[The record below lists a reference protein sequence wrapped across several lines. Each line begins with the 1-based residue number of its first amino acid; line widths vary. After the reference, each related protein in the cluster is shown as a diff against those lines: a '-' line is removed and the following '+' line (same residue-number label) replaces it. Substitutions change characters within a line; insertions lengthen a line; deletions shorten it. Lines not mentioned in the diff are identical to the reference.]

1 MVGRS
6 LKASQAGIEKANSA
20 LNTKFQ
26 GSRERLAAQVS
37 TTNNSKNK
45 GITLQPVHK
54 FFTGKTVDKPYFI
67 GICEALELEW
77 QEIIAESAPKNEPQ
91 PEKKNQEKSSDKN
104 SDINKLVQQVRQHC
118 CEKIQHLYS
127 KIRLL
132 NLQQIDVDKLYVDV
146 YVLEKLSSVCLATIP
161 ELLKD
166 SNLRDDFD
174 RFGLGQRGERSPGFE
189 VANKYSRLM
198 VLGKPGSGKSTFL
211 RHLAVDCCKGKFQPD
226 LIPILIELRSIK
238 TASQFNLLK
247 HIHEE
252 FELSDE
258 KQTKQILKQGKIL
271 ILLDGLDE
279 VPSHSR
285 RDVQNHISEF
295 SQQYYKNR
303 FILTCRTQTTEYTL
317 QTFDYVEVADFNQE
331 QVENFAQNW
340 FATSVQTS
348 EEGEKLKED
357 FIEKLRQN
365 NQIADL
371 AVTPI
376 LLSLTCW
383 VFSELKD
390 LPSRRSQLYTRGLNL
405 LLQQWDEQR
414 GINREFGTERYRKLS
429 PQEKQKLLSYV
440 AHCKFE
446 QKQFVL
452 FEENELQTYIA
463 EYLKDISTPDSKQV
477 LKAIEA
483 EHGLFIERAQGIYS
497 FSHLT
502 FQEYLT
508 AQYIIDHQQV
518 ENLVAE
524 HLTDKRWREVFLLVA
539 DLMGKSAGDLLLLM
553 QQKAQKYI
561 NTPKLQELL
570 RWADEVTSGSAGDVK
585 PVDKRA
591 LALAIVNGIPIA
603 TAIAIP
609 DADTVAIPIDTAIAI
624 ATSAIPIPMVIPIAK
639 AIAKAIAIPIAKAI
653 AKGDAIPVAK
663 TIPIAIAITREL
675 EKLKI
680 FNNFDSTELIKQ
692 LEALKYQ
699 VPDEK
704 QPRKEHQK
712 FAENLQES
720 LLNAFNLTRE
730 KVDLSQDE
738 ISRLDTYLDANAF
751 IIQCKEAAEKVPS
764 NTWEAIEERM
774 LLMDD

>member
-6 LKASQAGIEKANSA
+6 LKASQEGIDKANSA

-26 GSRERLAAQVS
+26 GSRERLAAEVS
-37 TTNNSKNK
+37 TTNSSKNK

-67 GICEALELEW
+67 GICNALELKW
-77 QEIIAESAPKNEPQ
+77 QEIALAPKNESQ
-91 PEKKNQEKSSDKN
+91 PEKKKQEKSSEKI
-104 SDINKLVQQVRQHC
+104 SDINELVQQVRQHC
-118 CEKIQHLYS
+118 CDKIQHLYS

-132 NLQQIDVDKLYVDV
+132 NLQQIDVDKLYVDA
-146 YVLEKLSSVCLATIP
+146 YVLEKLSSVSFATITQ
-161 ELLKD
+161 LLKG

-174 RFGLGQRGERSPGFE
+174 RFGLGQRTKKLPGFE
-189 VANKYSRLM
+189 VAAKYSRLM

-211 RHLAVDCCKGKFQPD
+211 RHLAVDCCKGEFHAD
-226 LIPILIELRSIK
+226 HIPILIDLRSIK

-247 HIHEE
+247 SIHEE

-258 KQTKQILKQGKIL
+258 EQTKQILRQAKVL

-279 VPSHSR
+279 VPSQSR
-285 RDVQNHISEF
+285 RNVQDHISEF

-303 FILTCRTQTTEYTL
+303 FILTCRTQTTQYTL
-317 QTFDYVEVADFNQE
+317 PAFEFVELADFNKE
-331 QVENFAQNW
+331 QVESFAQNW

-357 FIEKLRQN
+357 FMAKLCQN
-365 NQIADL
+365 KQIAEL

-390 LPSRRSQLYTRGLNL
+390 LPSRRSKLYIRGLNL

-414 GINREFGTERYRKLS
+414 GINREFGSERYRKLL

-440 AHCKFE
+440 AHRKFE
-446 QKQFVL
+446 QEQYVL
-452 FEENELQTYIA
+452 FEENEIQRYIA
-463 EYLKDISTPDSKQV
+463 DYLKDISTEDSKQI

-483 EHGLFIERAQGIYS
+483 QHGLFIERAQGIYS

-508 AQYIIDHQQV
+508 AQHIKDNKQV
-518 ENLVAE
+518 ETLVAE
-524 HLTDKRWREVFLLVA
+524 HLTDQRWQEVFLLVA

-553 QQKAQKYI
+553 QKEAQKYI

-570 RWADEVTSGSAGDVK
+570 RWADEVTAGGAGDVK
-585 PVDKRA
+585 LVGKRA
-591 LALAIVNGIPIA
+591 LALAYAEIYADVYADPYDNANQTARAITIQIAAANIQAKAMGITIA
-603 TAIAIP
+603 RAISNAY
-609 DADTVAIPIDTAIAI
+609 D
-624 ATSAIPIPMVIPIAK
+624 IAK
-639 AIAKAIAIPIAKAI
+639 DIDEAINL
-653 AKGDAIPVAK
+653 
-663 TIPIAIAITREL
+663 TREL

-680 FNNFDSTELIKQ
+680 FNNFNSTELIKQ
-692 LEALKYQ
+692 LEALKSQ
-699 VPDEK
+699 IPDEK
-704 QPRKEHQK
+704 PPREEHQK
-712 FAENLQES
+712 FFAESLQES

-730 KVDLSQDE
+730 KVDLSRDE
-738 ISRLDTYLDANAF
+738 VSRLYSYLDANF
-751 IIQCKEAAEKVPS
+751 LIIKCKQAAVEVPS
-764 NTWEAIEERM
+764 KTWEAIEERM
-774 LLMDD
+774 LLMDN